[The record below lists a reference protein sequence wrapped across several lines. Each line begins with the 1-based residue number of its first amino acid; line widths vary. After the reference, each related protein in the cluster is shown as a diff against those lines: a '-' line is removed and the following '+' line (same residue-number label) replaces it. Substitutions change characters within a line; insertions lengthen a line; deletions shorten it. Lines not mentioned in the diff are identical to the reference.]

1 MGNRDFSIFDRTAG
15 DIVKGIDD
23 ADRDAVKR
31 RLNLELDRYESEA
44 HSVVHQMSIATRKR
58 IRDIERKALA
68 RLGER
73 VVQLSQQG
81 RQYSLCAQYES
92 DVRLV
97 ALGDT
102 HAVCA
107 ECIVLVK
114 QIVDEDKDG
123 QRSNK

>member
-1 MGNRDFSIFDRTAG
+1 MLSRDFSIFDRTVG
-15 DIVKGIDD
+15 DIIQDIDD
-23 ADRDAVKR
+23 ADRDAIKR
-31 RLNLELDRYESEA
+31 RINLELDRYESEA
-44 HSVVHQMSIATRKR
+44 DSVVHQLSIAMRKR

-68 RLGER
+68 RLGGR
-73 VVQLSQQG
+73 AAQPSAQG
-81 RQYSLCAQYES
+81 RQCTLCAQYES

-97 ALGDT
+97 ALGET

-123 QRSNK
+123 QRSNR